1 MSGLA
6 RLLWA
11 SCRLL
16 LKAPRWLSL
25 PEGSDQASSLARQEL
40 GRFAR
45 RCGLRVVSSGIASEG
60 GTLFVVNHISWADIA
75 ALGSLS
81 DAGFVARGDLAHWP
95 VIGRLARRR
104 ETLFVARD
112 LRLESGRQVVAMR
125 EALAA
130 GRDLILFAEGT
141 TSGGEGVLPF
151 RPALFAAADAARRVQ
166 PTILAYHDDEGM
178 PLALERLRRIAW
190 IDDDGLW
197 QALNALSGKPITASV
212 RFLTPLDPAA
222 FPSRKTLAAAAHT
235 AVAEGYAALRNRSK

>member
-1 MSGLA
+1 MSGSA

-11 SCRLL
+11 ACRLL
-16 LKAPRWLSL
+16 LRAPRWLSL
-25 PEGSDQASSLARQEL
+25 PEGSAQASALAREEL

-45 RCGLRVVSSGIASEG
+45 RCGLRVVSSGIPSEG

-81 DAGFVARGDLAHWP
+81 DAGFVARGDMADWP

-104 ETLFVARD
+104 DTLFVARG

-141 TSGGEGVLPF
+141 TSDGKGVLPF
-151 RPALFAAADAARRVQ
+151 RPALFAAADAARCVQ
-166 PTILAYHDDEGM
+166 PVILAYHDDEGM
-178 PLALERLRRIAW
+178 PLSSERLRRIAW

-197 QALNALSGKPITASV
+197 QALNAFSGKPITASV
-212 RFLTPLDPAA
+212 RFLTPLDPAD
-222 FPSRKTLAAAAHT
+222 FPSRKALAAAAQE
-235 AVAEGYAALRNRSK
+235 AVAKGYAALRNRSK